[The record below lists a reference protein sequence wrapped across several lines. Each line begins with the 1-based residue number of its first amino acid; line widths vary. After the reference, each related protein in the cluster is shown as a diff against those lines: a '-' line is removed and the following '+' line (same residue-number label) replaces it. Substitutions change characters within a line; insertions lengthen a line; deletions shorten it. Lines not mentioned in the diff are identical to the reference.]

1 MPQPMSRAEREAFLR
16 DPRPA
21 ILSIPQDG
29 KGPLSSPVW
38 FDFEPGG
45 DFWVLMQSDSR
56 KGQLMQT
63 GVCVSLCAQQEAKPY
78 KYVSVEGPVISV
90 AAYDAEKDLLAMA
103 ARYLGAAGAK
113 DFLDGMREKIAK
125 ANGIKVVI
133 KPERWLSLDY
143 SKT

>member
-1 MPQPMSRAEREAFLR
+1 MFLR

-21 ILSIPQDG
+21 ILSIPRDG

-56 KGQLMQT
+56 KGKLIQVGT
-63 GVCVSLCAQQEAKPY
+63 CVSLCAQQEAKPY
-78 KYVSVEGPVISV
+78 KYVSVEGPVLAIKI
-90 AAYDAEKDLLAMA
+90 YGLDTDLLAMA
-103 ARYLGAAGAK
+103 SRYLGEPGGAQYVET
-113 DFLDGMREKIAK
+113 MRDKFAQG
-125 ANGIKVVI
+125 NGIKVTI

-143 SKT
+143 SRP

>member
-21 ILSIPQDG
+21 ILSIPQEG

-38 FDFEPGG
+38 FDFEAGG

-56 KGQLMQT
+56 KGQLIRVGT
-63 GVCVSLCAQQEAKPY
+63 CVSLCAQQEARPY
-78 KYVSVEGPVISV
+78 KYVSAEGPVVAV
-90 AAYDAEKDLLAMA
+90 AAYDADTDLLAMA
-103 ARYLGAAGAK
+103 SRYLGAAGGAQYVEAM
-113 DFLDGMREKIAK
+113 GEKFAQGQ
-125 ANGIKVVI
+125 GIKVTI

-143 SKT
+143 SKS

>member
-1 MPQPMSRAEREAFLR
+1 MPQPMTRTEREAFLR

-38 FDFEPGG
+38 FDFDPGG

-56 KGQLMQT
+56 KGELMQVGT
-63 GVCVSLCAQQEAKPY
+63 CVSLCAQQETKPY
-78 KYVSVEGPVISV
+78 KYVSVEGPVVSV
-90 AAYDAEKDLLAMA
+90 ATYKADKDFLAMA
-103 ARYLGAAGAK
+103 DRYLGTVGARE
-113 DFLDGMREKIAK
+113 FVDGMREKTAK
-125 ANGIKVVI
+125 GQGVKVTI

-143 SKT
+143 SKP